1 VRELYNWKADVHSA
15 LPARG
20 IASLDDHSE
29 ERPDLTETESMAHS
43 TRPIMLQKPTPEIQ
57 GQSPEYWTRN
67 DSAFTW
73 SDSWE
78 SAASLIGSRQNIS
91 PKRLVAPG
99 PDAQQLDAMLRLAA
113 CAPDHGLLT
122 PWRFI
127 IVPQQKRHLLAEVF
141 ALALID
147 RDPGATL
154 EQIESAREKAYRAPL
169 LMLAVGR
176 MHKAEPDIPH
186 VERLISAGCAIQ
198 NLILA
203 AHAMGFGTGLTSGQ
217 AMTSARL
224 KDLFSLGRDEM
235 PLCFVNIGTVSKRKG
250 PIRLRPEPAAFTTTL

>member
-1 VRELYNWKADVHSA
+1 ME
-15 LPARG
+15 
-20 IASLDDHSE
+20 
-29 ERPDLTETESMAHS
+29 TETMAHS
-43 TRPIMLQKPTPEIQ
+43 SQQMGLERPTSDFQDQRRECWA
-57 GQSPEYWTRN
+57 GDE
-67 DSAFTW
+67 SASTW
-73 SDSWE
+73 AESWE
-78 SAASLIGSRQNIS
+78 SAASLIGSRQNVS
-91 PKRLVAPG
+91 PKRLGTPG

-127 IVPQQKRHLLAEVF
+127 IIPKEKRHLLAEVF

-154 EQIESAREKAYRAPL
+154 EQMEAAREKAHRAPL

-176 MHKAEPDIPH
+176 LHKAEPDIPH

-217 AMTSARL
+217 AMTSVRL
-224 KDLFSLGRDEM
+224 KALFALQEDEV
-235 PLCFVNIGTVSKRKG
+235 PLCCVNIGTVSKRKAAH
-250 PIRLRPEPAAFTTTL
+250 RARPDPSAFTSIL